1 MAWGPGSRIWVG
13 GRAANTGAPSG
24 LKGTAGNGRALVSPP
39 FSCSSL
45 GSAGPVIPQ
54 SDSAWSSTAK
64 SLCAS
69 KGLSMNALA
78 PMVLASSKVSS

>member
-1 MAWGPGSRIWVG
+1 MGPGSRISG
-13 GRAANTGAPSG
+13 ERSAANKGAPYA
-24 LKGTAGNGRALVSPP
+24 LNVTAGKGRALVSPP